1 MKYQRK
7 RVFESVLI
15 VALAGLASVATAQ
28 QQPVP
33 LKVANIRGNVYW
45 TQGGAG
51 GNTGIIVGT
60 TGVIVVDTKTTVDS
74 SKDVQAE
81 IAKITTK
88 MVNTAIVTHS
98 DGDHVNG

>member
-1 MKYQRK
+1 MKHQRG
-7 RVFESVLI
+7 LI
-15 VALAGLASVATAQ
+15 FGLAMGTLLAALATVAAAQ

-33 LKVANIRGNVYW
+33 LKVANIKGNVYW

-74 SKDVQAE
+74 SKEVQAE
-81 IAKITTK
+81 IAKITPKSVDT
-88 MVNTAIVTHS
+88 VILTHS
-98 DGDHVNG
+98 DG